1 MVVQFFSELL
11 VVSMV
16 NYVLVVLC
24 GASTST
30 IKENY
35 LLAAI
40 ITVCTAVPALLFIPN
55 WDQLLGVVF
64 EKKLIRKTDFF
75 VHYIT
80 HGTYLG
86 AYLGAIPIPLDWD
99 RPWQRWP
106 ITCVVGA
113 LIGFGIGNICACV
126 HPKSRR
132 AMMASLAPSSP
143 NCDVPPL
150 LGIFYAEFDSHLG
163 PRILCQVPPDKQF
176 IERDVFDTVSSFIIT
191 KSKLVDQLVKVD
203 LADVKIIG
211 YPKAIPGNQYD
222 RNAYIFNVCFV
233 VANTKTNDRDYVYE
247 PLLEKLAKS
256 LEMLERQRQFLS
268 NQSLPALS
276 AMLTKLY
283 NELNETGCSSIILGD
298 HYQVHLALL
307 DHRPSVPVVSASM
320 APVVCTKVDKLLANS
335 SDQVLRRL
343 LPLINGFDSV
353 AKLSSAAKVDI
364 EITKQCLTD
373 AAVAGV
379 VSFVPTLQYKRCY
392 MVTPQI
398 GTLYRDKAL
407 QQDLCHTV
415 KLRGSPM
422 PKFSD
427 VFRLLSFL
435 KPSLT
440 MHEWSYTYTPK
451 NYHVHEGKLI
461 QYALLKGLI
470 RQISAYPILLAN
482 CNPKFDGSVS
492 RIDCQQLDG
501 GKSIEEL
508 SVNANVHCLR
518 AEKVFEES
526 PHNSEIRYQNFLS
539 KKGYRLIQTL
549 IDADCPPGEK
559 CCPTKD
565 AFKICIKPRKEVK
578 KRGSCPILKSSEIVG
593 NLIMCNSDGNCRGVK
608 NDVAKTS
615 ENDSAITVQ
624 FLATNSNCTQLEWM
638 KHDPK
643 DCPPITTES
652 TSKFIVVTAIG
663 RPSTNGK
670 LTVNGNYRPAKE
682 EDFLET
688 D

>member
-1 MVVQFFSELL
+1 MESTEILVHDVRIQYKGAYNYALLRKCRFHCAVLLVEENFKAKRCILRFSIKMVVQFFSELL

-40 ITVCTAVPALLFIPN
+40 ITVCTAVPALLFIQN

-86 AYLGAIPIPLDWD
+86 AYLGAIPVPLDWD
-99 RPWQRWP
+99 RPWQ
-106 ITCVVGA
+106 
-113 LIGFGIGNICACV
+113 
-126 HPKSRR
+126 PKSRR
-132 AMMASLAPSSP
+132 AMLASLAPSSP

-150 LGIFYAEFDSHLG
+150 LGIFYAKFDSHLG

-247 PLLEKLAKS
+247 PLVEKLAKS

-276 AMLTKLY
+276 AMLTKLF

-320 APVVCTKVDKLLANS
+320 APVVCTKVDKLLANC

-415 KLRGSPM
+415 KLRGSEM

-427 VFRLLSFL
+427 VFRLLSLL

-470 RQISAYPILLAN
+470 RQITAYPILLAN

-518 AEKVFEES
+518 VEKVFEES
-526 PHNSEIRYQNFLS
+526 PHRDTVSKFFIKKRLSINTNFDWCPNLKNIEKYIRNEKQ
-539 KKGYRLIQTL
+539 KICKT
-549 IDADCPPGEK
+549 DADCPPGEK

-565 AFKICIKPRKEVK
+565 ACKICIKSRKEVK

-593 NLIMCNSDGNCRGVK
+593 NLIMCNSDANCRGVK
-608 NDVAKTS
+608 KCC
-615 ENDSAITVQ
+615 
-624 FLATNSNCTQLEWM
+624 ATTIGKSCTM
-638 KHDPK
+638 P
-643 DCPPITTES
+643 
-652 TSKFIVVTAIG
+652 
-663 RPSTNGK
+663 
-670 LTVNGNYRPAKE
+670 
-682 EDFLET
+682 
-688 D
+688 